1 MLDVDGFED
10 YQSWYDEA
18 DDEQAIGDKVGRVT
32 SAWKK
37 REELR
42 ETQQQQRSSR
52 LPKVCFLPSSRLCS
66 HLANTSS
73 RQTSQDR
80 PEAVASI

>member
-1 MLDVDGFED
+1 MLDVDGYED
-10 YQSWYDEA
+10 YQSRYDEA

-42 ETQQQQRSSR
+42 ETQQQQR
-52 LPKVCFLPSSRLCS
+52 
-66 HLANTSS
+66 
-73 RQTSQDR
+73 
-80 PEAVASI
+80 